1 MNYAV
6 LWMPTINHGNIVHPI
21 KTIAEEKDISDRGDS
36 LKVRVVF
43 ESDSKCISVHYLS
56 GKEFVLFVT
65 LNYMD
70 ESGNGMILYSYEDAV
85 MPDGDFKFT
94 GNEFPE
100 VIYHIIKG
108 FYHTHDFH
116 EEAVDSSL
124 KPFVLPSSDD
134 FNFKSPNNQALLHY
148 LECYEKVLRGY
159 VAMSRFWFRQL
170 RDKGKCENEY
180 AYKVLP
186 QFFLIV
192 KGYEAY
198 LNTLY
203 NSRYNTM
210 CRLNHLP
217 IEDKSEKDEI
227 GSKECERRKKLRQLA
242 FNIENSIKFFKAL
255 EFEFDIRYQRKNTEA
270 IINRVIDEASSNMA
284 ATTKSSKESTKL
296 AIASI
301 ILSFIF
307 SIVSIWY
314 SAVLSKE
321 SSEEL
326 NSTKQFLDISI
337 HELSGIIQS
346 IGEQQDSLHKEVLE
360 NHELENI
367 QSSLKRIER
376 GIRNIH
382 LQNTSDNQ

>member
-1 MNYAV
+1 MF
-6 LWMPTINHGNIVHPI
+6 
-21 KTIAEEKDISDRGDS
+21 DSDT
-36 LKVRVVF
+36 
-43 ESDSKCISVHYLS
+43 KCISVHYWS
-56 GKEFVLFVT
+56 GEEFVLFVT
-65 LNYMD
+65 LKYID

-85 MPDGDFKFT
+85 MPDGEFRFT
-94 GNEFPE
+94 GNDFPE

-124 KPFVLPSSDD
+124 KPFIMPYSKE
-134 FNFKSPNNQALLHY
+134 FNFKSFNNQALLHY

-159 VAMSRFWFRQL
+159 VSMSRVWFRQL
-170 RDKGKCENEY
+170 RNKGKGDNEK

-198 LNTLY
+198 LSTLY

-217 IEDKSEKDEI
+217 IEESDEE
-227 GSKECERRKKLRQLA
+227 GERKKKLRQLA

-270 IINRVIDEASSNMA
+270 IINKVANEASENMA
-284 ATTKSSKESTKL
+284 ATVKSSKESTCL
-296 AIASI
+296 AIISI
-301 ILSFIF
+301 VISFMISILSIG
-307 SIVSIWY
+307 Y
-314 SAVLSKE
+314 SVVLSNE

-326 NSTKQFLDISI
+326 NSAKQSLDISI
-337 HELSGIIQS
+337 HELSEIIKNVS
-346 IGEQQDSLHKEVLE
+346 AQQDRLHKDVLE
-360 NHELENI
+360 YRNMEEI
-367 QSSLKRIER
+367 QLNLKEIEQGMRKIYLQISS
-376 GIRNIH
+376 N
-382 LQNTSDNQ
+382 NQ